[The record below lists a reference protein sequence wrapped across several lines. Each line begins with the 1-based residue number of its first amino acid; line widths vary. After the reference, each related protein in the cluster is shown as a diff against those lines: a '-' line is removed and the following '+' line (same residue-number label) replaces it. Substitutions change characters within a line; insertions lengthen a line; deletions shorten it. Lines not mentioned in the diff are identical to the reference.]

1 MGWDGQGGV
10 AHLLYAVAESGGIC
24 VRGEHMETGK
34 KNLTAFSV
42 RKTSRNELHAGAHCS
57 QSLFFKRSVFLGSF
71 ACGCGRNRCRSCADA
86 IEVIL
91 KILMWFSAYWW
102 ENNAERE
109 EKEKMAASQVNVLSW
124 VRGCL
129 LFLLKCHG
137 LRTCKPFIFYF
148 WCSCLVRLFS
158 TTFPPLPTIV
168 KVSSLLLPCVPV
180 FPQCLHPGSPQS
192 TEHSHHEVVTFN
204 SRNYS
209 FCERATWEGITIQ
222 NSLWDNFRCWD
233 TSEDGK
239 VEWLLYI

>member
-1 MGWDGQGGV
+1 MFAVWFPRSFMLVFHDEGLAITPVPCPESIDHGGSICCCFNTRWFYVRPSLSTRPAGYMGESCSVLFHLGRHRCLLYMGWDGQGGV

-124 VRGCL
+124 VRGCV
-129 LFLLKCHG
+129 C
-137 LRTCKPFIFYF
+137 
-148 WCSCLVRLFS
+148 
-158 TTFPPLPTIV
+158 FPPEMSWIENL
-168 KVSSLLLPCVPV
+168 
-180 FPQCLHPGSPQS
+180 
-192 TEHSHHEVVTFN
+192 
-204 SRNYS
+204 
-209 FCERATWEGITIQ
+209 
-222 NSLWDNFRCWD
+222 
-233 TSEDGK
+233 
-239 VEWLLYI
+239 